1 MVNSRALRE
10 VHVWKRRL
18 PSQSDLWYSEMVLQV
33 GYLLDRHDRPTL
45 LWWCVVVG
53 EAPCIATVF
62 VTHLWQLL
70 LTRALTGIAIGGVV
84 PATREGCSSLTTV
97 IGTVSASTHT
107 SYPVGQT

>member
-1 MVNSRALRE
+1 
-10 VHVWKRRL
+10 
-18 PSQSDLWYSEMVLQV
+18 MVLQV

-62 VTHLWQLL
+62 VTRLWQLL

-84 PATREGCSSLTTV
+84 RPTQVGVQLTT
-97 IGTVSASTHT
+97 
-107 SYPVGQT
+107 YCDWYC